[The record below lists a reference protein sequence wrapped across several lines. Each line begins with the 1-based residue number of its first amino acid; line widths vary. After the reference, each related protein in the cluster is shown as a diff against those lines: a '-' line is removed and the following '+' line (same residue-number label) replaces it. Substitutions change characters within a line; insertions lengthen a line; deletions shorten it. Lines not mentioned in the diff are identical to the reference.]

1 MDFYGRETTELH
13 QMLQE
18 LDETSCYTFRYYLIG
33 LKFNTAYIYV
43 MIGYTGQVFKIIKLK
58 AEQCSQILYSIHTIQ
73 GGLLIDNTKRG
84 LLVILSSKYM
94 VKDHSKRQ
102 CFSYNDVLNYLLA
115 NEMSTIISQKGTQY
129 LMNVRQKTHT
139 RNHIAPLKLFRE
151 NWEKKAENS
160 KHYLRNLTRHNNKS
174 NISNTVVYVSQ

>member
-1 MDFYGRETTELH
+1 
-13 QMLQE
+13 
-18 LDETSCYTFRYYLIG
+18 
-33 LKFNTAYIYV
+33 

-58 AEQCSQILYSIHTIQ
+58 ARQCSQLLYSIHTIQ
-73 GGLLIDNTKRG
+73 GGLLIDNNKRG
-84 LLVILSSKYM
+84 PLVILSSKYM

-115 NEMSTIISQKGTQY
+115 NEMCTIISRKGTQY

-160 KHYLRNLTRHNNKS
+160 KHYLRNLTRHNNKC
-174 NISNTVVYVSQ
+174 NISNTVVYVSQWNCPEGTYLPMFKYHMTVLYLSSCSVYFQCTFNVRSMYS